1 MTATASPPTD
11 EFLTLSDA
19 ARIAGRS
26 YSWARTRALLDGR
39 LDVRRFTPGGITYV
53 TSKSLSRLLDTE
65 RKQDA
70 KPARRHGRRPRLRL
84 VIDNT

>member
-11 EFLTLSDA
+11 DFLTLSEA

-53 TSKSLSRLLDTE
+53 TAASLSRLLDTE
-65 RKQDA
+65 RKQDE
-70 KPARRHGRRPRLRL
+70 KPTTRHRGRPHLRL